1 MLMWQEYFGSEWYG
15 GADAVQA
22 NDSTAGHNAVRR
34 TRDSV
39 HGLAKLF
46 RRLEIFNA
54 VCRCPQVVM
63 RNINLIA
70 QRQPN
75 ILQTDVR
82 MFVCKYNDPLYVKLE
97 KIAVMVLSRA
107 CGLGLLRVDLGR
119 YPLRCSWPPTGTLTP
134 SSPSLS
140 SMPRRC
146 AMAMVCRCEVLVTG
160 R

>member
-1 MLMWQEYFGSEWYG
+1 MQLLTASRPRKGSHSSKAVKVIMKFMDRLSSNDLAHSLNPHCLVDADVARVCGSSEWHG
-15 GADAVQA
+15 GENAVQA

-39 HGLAKLF
+39 CGLAKLY
-46 RRLEIFNA
+46 RRFEICHAICCFL
-54 VCRCPQVVM
+54 QVVM

-70 QRQPN
+70 QKQPN

-107 CGLGLLRVDLGR
+107 
-119 YPLRCSWPPTGTLTP
+119 
-134 SSPSLS
+134 
-140 SMPRRC
+140 
-146 AMAMVCRCEVLVTG
+146 
-160 R
+160 